1 MSRPPTGN
9 GGSRPPT
16 SRFQEGS
23 MNDRVS
29 AAPPPQFLGPEQ
41 IREYEK
47 QFYMSPVVKATTT
60 TTHRDSRK
68 KHRERPLSES
78 QSLKSQSPKS
88 PLSNVSTRDQDQRF
102 ITHKK
107 SNGFFSRIRDA
118 LFNKASGVQAQAQA
132 QPPPHKQQEAIRK
145 HTSLQEPLLA
155 QRTGQLHPLVQHYT
169 DMQGP
174 QPPAGDNITS
184 RGGTSFDRPTRE
196 EVMQSYNQLMAS
208 GFFKAHAIQST
219 RHARPP
225 TVQVHPPMPS
235 IASAPGSPDPPPRIS
250 SINAVTMKPKS
261 PPPSS
266 PNSVRSRYSLHIS
279 PQLANANMPSRLTPD
294 AKADLRRSSGYGPPA
309 KEPRYALRGR
319 KRNRT
324 DVDEAS
330 QASST
335 GTSSGM
341 PLSPTLAAATLAQ
354 PFKRVAKKLR
364 KMPSSPASSD
374 SKLNAA
380 TPPRPATS
388 AAAVSNMQTADGVVR
403 LVASV
408 STGGTLYHDERA
420 LRLRSPSPAPAKPIN
435 NADAKANGNVKNARV
450 TRSMAAPQRNA
461 SGANKLRKRA
471 KSPALRPRS
480 SGAPYIDQ
488 VNQFEIR
495 EVTERRPLTA
505 SNQARDSFHNK
516 QADGDNEAPSSPMP
530 LSVIPDVNRGIP
542 SVPRIPDQYSR
553 VPNKLSKAGRGRNS
567 WLKAKQS
574 TDENCNDF
582 DTHRMDI
589 DVEGAAKWQVG
600 EAL

>member
-29 AAPPPQFLGPEQ
+29 AVPPPQFLGPEQ
-41 IREYEK
+41 LKEYEK
-47 QFYMSPVVKATTT
+47 QFYTAPMVKAATT

-68 KHRERPLSES
+68 KLRERPLSES

-88 PLSNVSTRDQDQRF
+88 PLSNVSTQDRDQRF
-102 ITHKK
+102 ISHKK

-118 LFNKASGVQAQAQA
+118 LFSNRASGAQAQAQA
-132 QPPPHKQQEAIRK
+132 QPSPHKQQEAIRK

-155 QRTGQLHPLVQHYT
+155 QRTGQLHPLAQHYT
-169 DMQGP
+169 DMHVP
-174 QPPAGDNITS
+174 QPPTGDDTAN
-184 RGGTSFDRPTRE
+184 RNGPALDRPTRE

-225 TVQVHPPMPS
+225 TVPPPMPVPMPS
-235 IASAPGSPDPPPRIS
+235 IASAPGSPEPPPRIS
-250 SINAVTMKPKS
+250 SINAVTMKSKS

-279 PQLANANMPSRLTPD
+279 PQLANANMPSSFTPD
-294 AKADLRRSSGYGPPA
+294 AKAELRRGLGHVPPA
-309 KEPRYALRGR
+309 KEPRSALRGR
-319 KRNRT
+319 KRNRADT
-324 DVDEAS
+324 DEAS
-330 QASST
+330 QSST
-335 GTSSGM
+335 GISSGM
-341 PLSPTLAAATLAQ
+341 PLSPTLAAATFAQ

-374 SKLNAA
+374 SKLDAA

-388 AAAVSNMQTADGVVR
+388 AAISDMQTADGVVR
-403 LVASV
+403 LGASI
-408 STGGTLYHDERA
+408 STGGTVYHDERA
-420 LRLRSPSPAPAKPIN
+420 LRLRSPSPAPAKTTS
-435 NADAKANGNVKNARV
+435 NVKSSRV
-450 TRSMAAPQRNA
+450 TRSMAATQKTA
-461 SGANKLRKRA
+461 SGGNKLRKRA

-480 SGAPYIDQ
+480 SGAPYLDH
-488 VNQFEIR
+488 VNQFETR
-495 EVTERRPLTA
+495 EPMSQRPLSA
-505 SNQARDSFHNK
+505 SNQAKSSYQDKHADS
-516 QADGDNEAPSSPMP
+516 DNEAPSSPMP

-542 SVPRIPDQYSR
+542 SVPRIPDQYARS
-553 VPNKLSKAGRGRNS
+553 PNKLSKAGGRGRHS
-567 WLKAKQS
+567 WLKARQS
-574 TDENCNDF
+574 TDENYSDF
-582 DTHRMDI
+582 DSHRMDV
-589 DVEGAAKWQVG
+589 DVEGGAKWQVG